1 VNGSGVDAPLDPKP
15 PVLAG
20 QYADYL
26 EQAIGQYRS
35 GRRKNAIMTGMT
47 QSLTTDADV
56 KAVAAYF
63 SAQNSSLLNAKT
75 NNK

>member
-1 VNGSGVDAPLDPKP
+1 
-15 PVLAG
+15 
-20 QYADYL
+20 
-26 EQAIGQYRS
+26 
-35 GRRKNAIMTGMT
+35 MTGMT